1 MCDSVA
7 DYYGGIIGCSVKRQP
22 PCGPAFKLPRLAGEP
37 RLYHQAVIQAFGAT
51 SENLFIYLF
60 FFPPPGETTPIYL
73 CFCAARSHAA
83 DPLTHGT
90 AKAPLSLFFQLK
102 VIAAIVAQLFTAD
115 DIWRPEPSF
124 FSRAAGL
131 LLAAVVN
138 GEFTFGKTCG
148 LIRLY

>member
-22 PCGPAFKLPRLAGEP
+22 PRGPAFKLPRLAGEP

-51 SENLFIYLF
+51 SENVF
-60 FFPPPGETTPIYL
+60 FCFFSPPGETTPIYL

-90 AKAPLSLFFQLK
+90 AKAPLSSFFQLK

-115 DIWRPEPSF
+115 DISRPEPS

-138 GEFTFGKTCG
+138 GEFTFGKTRG